1 LELYEYAFVEVKLDR
16 NFLFERT
23 PRENYHNIIRAHADN
38 GWRLVQIFSPTV
50 SVVDGGTSAFYEL
63 IFERELEK
71 DSSEKT
77 G

>member
-1 LELYEYAFVEVKLDR
+1 MYEYTFVEVKLNR

-23 PRENYHNIIRAHADN
+23 PRDNYHSIIRAHAEN
-38 GWRLVQIFSPTV
+38 GWRLVQVFSPTV

-71 DSSEKT
+71 DSSE
-77 G
+77 

>member
-1 LELYEYAFVEVKLDR
+1 LYEYTFVEIKLDR

-23 PRENYHNIIRAHADN
+23 PRENYHNIIKAHAKS

-71 DSSEKT
+71 GSIE
-77 G
+77 